1 MKQFNEMVVIDID
14 HGYGNMKT
22 ANCCFLTGVMKSDTE
37 PTFIGDLLQWNGK
50 YYSIGV
56 GHKEFTADKFNDED
70 YYVLTLAAIARELRR
85 ERITESSVFIAA
97 GLPLTWVSE
106 QKAEFKNYLL
116 QNSEVEFTFRNT
128 EYRIKIVGAEIY
140 PQGFAAIV
148 NNLNDFTGVNMLC
161 DIGNGTMN
169 IMFVNDKKP
178 NPANCYTEKF
188 GTHKCML
195 EVQENLMRVHHTEP
209 PEEMITRVLRFG
221 TADIDDDYLKTI
233 INTARD
239 YVKEIFIRLRKHG
252 YDPKLMKL
260 YVVGGGGC
268 LIRNFADYDKS
279 RVTIND
285 DICATAKGYERML
298 EMKLLRNGAK
308 VWKSSDLVFGLIWIM
323 KPTARLGSICRL

>member
-1 MKQFNEMVVIDID
+1 MKQFNEMVVIGID

-85 ERITESSVFIAA
+85 ERITEASVFIAA

-161 DIGNGTMN
+161 DIGNGTTN
-169 IMFVNDKKP
+169 TMFVNDKKP

-308 VWKSSDLVFGLIWIM
+308 V
-323 KPTARLGSICRL
+323 

>member
-1 MKQFNEMVVIDID
+1 MKQFNEMVVIGID

-85 ERITESSVFIAA
+85 ERITEASVFIAA

-161 DIGNGTMN
+161 DIENGTMN

-308 VWKSSDLVFGLIWIM
+308 V
-323 KPTARLGSICRL
+323 